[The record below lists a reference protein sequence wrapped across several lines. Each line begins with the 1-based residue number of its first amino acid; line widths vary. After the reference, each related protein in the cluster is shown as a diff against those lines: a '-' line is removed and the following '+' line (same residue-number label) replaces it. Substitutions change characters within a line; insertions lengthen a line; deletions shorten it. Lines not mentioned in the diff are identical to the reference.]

1 MYLNAPVPRGW
12 DAPDGLWPRA
22 QDEGKRED
30 NGGTNNT
37 VVFIVI
43 ASAVAF
49 TIAVAAWVFI
59 SKRKRK
65 STTTETKKPGFFAR
79 ITRRSRQGNY
89 EQTAGDDGESGRNSH
104 QLDNASSNSQR
115 NSQANRSGN
124 AGATVDRNTSVR
136 SVLTLPAYRQMAN
149 PNEQVLGREGER
161 DGVDVI
167 IDLPTA
173 EAEEEARDN
182 EMETLYQIRLAR
194 RQMLAEREDRRE
206 RRREARSRNDY
217 RTLEQIRAETRLA
230 NENTTISELRTTVDQ
245 IKENRQRSVS
255 SVSYADVGIA
265 RHDGTRIRANSTE
278 SERVGLLSDA
288 ASLGH
293 QRGRSGSSAVSH
305 DDDFSSL
312 APARSGGSS
321 RVGTPNDDRAGSSPE
336 LVEAD
341 LGDETMPP
349 PEYEDIPLNDDG
361 RSTTPINEPPPDYPG
376 PYRSSSQRTA
386 ERDLG
391 SGPQNG
397 EVGPA
402 EHAGDGHD
410 GSDNHGS
417 PRGRDGA
424 PQLPSLRISQLPEIV
439 IEPSSAHPRD
449 NDQRSLR

>member
-1 MYLNAPVPRGW
+1 
-12 DAPDGLWPRA
+12 
-22 QDEGKRED
+22 
-30 NGGTNNT
+30 
-37 VVFIVI
+37 
-43 ASAVAF
+43 
-49 TIAVAAWVFI
+49 
-59 SKRKRK
+59 KRKRK
-65 STTTETKKPGFFAR
+65 STTTENKKPGFFAR
-79 ITRRSRQGNY
+79 ITRRSGQGNY

-104 QLDNASSNSQR
+104 QLDNASSNGQR
-115 NSQANRSGN
+115 NNQANSSGN
-124 AGATVDRNTSVR
+124 AGAAVDRNTSVR

-245 IKENRQRSVS
+245 IKDSRQRSVS

-312 APARSGGSS
+312 APARSQGSS
-321 RVGTPNDDRAGSSPE
+321 RAGTPNDDGRAGSSPE

-402 EHAGDGHD
+402 EQAGDGHD